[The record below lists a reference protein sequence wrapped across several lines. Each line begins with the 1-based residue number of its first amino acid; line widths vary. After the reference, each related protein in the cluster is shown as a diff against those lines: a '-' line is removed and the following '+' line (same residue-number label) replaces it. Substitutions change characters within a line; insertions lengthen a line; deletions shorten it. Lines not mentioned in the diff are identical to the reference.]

1 MINILTLSGTIT
13 SILMFIV
20 KFVLLMLVLG
30 IIILV
35 HEFGHFI
42 WAKKF
47 GVHIYE
53 FSIGMGPLLFTHKGK
68 KDNIDYNIRAI
79 PIGGYVSMA
88 GEVYDDA
95 EEEISKDKL
104 MCNKPWY
111 QRLIVL
117 VAGVVNN
124 FILAIILL
132 SFYALVWQGGAIAP
146 KVQEVVA
153 DTPAAKTN
161 LKAGDTIVKIN
172 GYKVRNWD
180 RAQIILYYKT
190 KSKTYTFDVKH
201 SNGKYETIK
210 IVPEEI
216 KDDETGATRKV
227 FGIAIANE
235 NTSNIFKAIGYGFR
249 KFGSIMSSMTATI
262 GGLITKKIS
271 LKELSGPVGIYQI
284 VGESVKL
291 KLGMAISYIV
301 YITAFLSI
309 NVGYINILPF
319 PAFDGGHVFFILVE
333 KIKGSPVNAKFENTC
348 HLIGFALIFLLMI
361 IVTINDIIK
370 LF

>member
-1 MINILTLSGTIT
+1 MIILSIGSAISGT
-13 SILMFIV
+13 LMFIF
-20 KFVLLMLVLG
+20 KLLLLILVLG
-30 IIILV
+30 VIILV

-53 FSIGMGPLLFTHKGK
+53 FSIGMGPLLFSHKGK

-95 EEEISKDKL
+95 EEEIPKEKL

-111 QRLIVL
+111 QRLIIL

-124 FILAIILL
+124 FILAIVLL
-132 SFYALVWQGGAIAP
+132 SLYALIWQGGAITP
-146 KVQEVVA
+146 KIQEVVEN
-153 DTPAAKTN
+153 TPAANTN
-161 LKAGDTIVKIN
+161 LKVGDVITKIN
-172 GYKVRNWD
+172 GYKVNNWD

-190 KSKTYTFDVKH
+190 KNKEYSFEVKH
-201 SNGKYETIK
+201 KNGKTETIK
-210 IVPEEI
+210 ITPEEI
-216 KDDETGATRKV
+216 QDEETGTTRRV

-235 NTSNIFKAIGYGFR
+235 DTSNIFKAIGYGFR
-249 KFGSIMSSMTATI
+249 KFGSVMSSMTATI
-262 GGLITKKIS
+262 GGLITGKIS
-271 LKELSGPVGIYQI
+271 LNELSGPVGIYQV

-291 KLGMAISYIV
+291 KLGMAISYII

-309 NVGYINILPF
+309 NVGFINILPF

-333 KIKGSPVNAKFENTC
+333 KIKGSPVNSKFENTC
-348 HLIGFALIFLLMI
+348 HLIGFALILLLMI